1 VRRIVNSSSER
12 LKNQYGLVLVSSL
25 TILTLLLVIG
35 IGVGVVLQNDY
46 RVLANL
52 RGGTEAFYVSV
63 AGLEWSKDEIA
74 QTATFPPVPV
84 DQTKDF
90 AGGKFAVSF
99 LSPTVVEPLA
109 ARLVVRSVGTI
120 GSSSHVLQAQL
131 TKTYDLADAAIGVR
145 GNASRIN
152 LSGNPVFIS
161 GVDHDPSTGK
171 PVPGTQGRHAVST
184 SDDRLRGLVIEAM
197 GDPPRQGILES
208 GGAVPSIGTS
218 NLLPPTVINQLAGGL
233 CSSPGV
239 SVTSIPSEGSLI
251 LENQAWG
258 TPASPQ
264 LRCIE
269 GLPTSGDGV
278 TLDGVITGAGI
289 LIIKDADLILTG
301 SFRWEGLIITTGSEV
316 GLKVIGS
323 SSKEILGAV
332 IVNESGGPGSTKAIL
347 DIQGNLRMLFSRQA
361 LGRAAGLVPTPILD
375 NAYAALPSVIS
386 QQYWRTV
393 SP

>member
-1 VRRIVNSSSER
+1 MEHGGELLQNQRGVVLISS
-12 LKNQYGLVLVSSL
+12 LAIL
-25 TILTLLLVIG
+25 TILVVV
-35 IGVGVVLQNDY
+35 GVGIRVMLQNDY

-52 RGGTEAFYVSV
+52 RGATEAFYVSV

-74 QTATFPPVPV
+74 RTTTFPPAPV
-84 DQTKDF
+84 DQTKNFVGGEF
-90 AGGKFAVSF
+90 AISF
-99 LSPTVVEPLA
+99 ISPSVVGPLA
-109 ARLVVRSVGTI
+109 AKLVVRSVGTI

-131 TKTYDLADAAIGVR
+131 TKTYDLADAAVGIR
-145 GNASRIN
+145 GNASRVN
-152 LSGNPVFIS
+152 FSGNSVFIS
-161 GVDHDPSTGK
+161 GVDHDPSTGN

-184 SDDRLRGLVIEAM
+184 SDDTLRGLVIQAM
-197 GDPPRQGILES
+197 GDPPQQGILDS

-239 SVTSIPSEGSLI
+239 SVTSIPSDGSLI

-278 TLDGVITGAGI
+278 TLNGIITGAGI
-289 LIIKDADLILTG
+289 LIIKGADLILTG
-301 SFRWEGLIITTGSEV
+301 SLHWEGLIIITGSEV

-332 IVNESGGPGSTKAIL
+332 IVNESGSPGSTTAIL

-375 NAYAALPSVIS
+375 NTYTALPSVIA

>member
-1 VRRIVNSSSER
+1 MNSGSER

-25 TILTLLLVIG
+25 TILTVLLVIG
-35 IGVGVVLQNDY
+35 IGVGVMLQNDY

-63 AGLEWSKDEIA
+63 AGLEWSKHEIA
-74 QTATFPPVPV
+74 RTATFPPAPV
-84 DQTKDF
+84 DQTKNF
-90 AGGKFAVSF
+90 VGGEFAVSF
-99 LSPTVVEPLA
+99 VSSSVVGPLA
-109 ARLVVRSVGTI
+109 ARFVVRSLGTI
-120 GSSSHVLQAQL
+120 GSSSHLLQAQL
-131 TKTYDLADAAIGVR
+131 TKTYDMVDAAVGIR
-145 GNASRIN
+145 GNASRVN
-152 LSGNPVFIS
+152 FSGNSVFIS

-171 PVPGTQGRHAVST
+171 PVSGTQGRHAVST
-184 SDDRLRGLVIEAM
+184 SDDILRGLVTQAIANS
-197 GDPPRQGILES
+197 PQQGIVDS
-208 GGAVPSIGTS
+208 DSDVRSIGTS
-218 NLLPPTVINQLAGGL
+218 NLVPSAVINQLATEL
-233 CSSPGV
+233 CSSPRV
-239 SVTSIPSEGSLI
+239 SVTSIPSDGSLI

-278 TLDGVITGAGI
+278 TLNGNATGAGI
-289 LIIKDADLILTG
+289 LIIKDADLILAG

-323 SSKEILGAV
+323 GSKEILGGV
-332 IVNESGGPGSTKAIL
+332 LINEAGSPESNTAIL
-347 DIQGNLRMLFSRQA
+347 DIQGNLRLLFSRQA
-361 LGRAAGLVPTPILD
+361 LGRAAELVPTPVPD
-375 NAYAALPSVIS
+375 NIYAALPSVVS

>member
-1 VRRIVNSSSER
+1 MNSCSER

-25 TILTLLLVIG
+25 TILTVLLVIG
-35 IGVGVVLQNDY
+35 IGVGVMLQNDY

-52 RGGTEAFYVSV
+52 RGATEAFYVSV

-74 QTATFPPVPV
+74 RTTTFPPAPV
-84 DQTKDF
+84 DQTRNFVGGEF
-90 AGGKFAVSF
+90 AISF
-99 LSPTVVEPLA
+99 ISPSVVGPLA
-109 ARLVVRSVGTI
+109 AKVVVRSVGTI
-120 GSSSHVLQAQL
+120 GSSSHVIQAQL
-131 TKTYDLADAAIGVR
+131 TKTYDLADAAVGIR
-145 GNASRIN
+145 GNASRVN
-152 LSGNPVFIS
+152 FSGNSVFIS
-161 GVDHDPSTGK
+161 GVDHDPGTGN

-184 SDDRLRGLVIEAM
+184 SDDTLRGLVTQAIENS
-197 GDPPRQGILES
+197 PQQGILDS
-208 GGAVPSIGTS
+208 GSDVPSIGRS
-218 NLLPPTVINQLAGGL
+218 NSLSPTVIDQLASGL

-239 SVTSIPSEGSLI
+239 SVTSIPSDGSLM

-278 TLDGVITGAGI
+278 TLNGVITGAGI
-289 LIIKDADLILTG
+289 LIIKGADLILTG
-301 SFRWEGLIITTGSEV
+301 SLHWEGLIIITGSEV

-332 IVNESGGPGSTKAIL
+332 IVNESGSPGSTTAIL

-361 LGRAAGLVPTPILD
+361 LGRAAGLVPASILD
-375 NAYAALPSVIS
+375 NTYAALPSVIS

>member
-1 VRRIVNSSSER
+1 MNSWSER

-25 TILTLLLVIG
+25 TILTVLLVIG
-35 IGVGVVLQNDY
+35 IGVGVMLQNDY

-63 AGLEWSKDEIA
+63 AGLEWSKYEIA
-74 QTATFPPVPV
+74 RTASFPPAPL
-84 DQTKDF
+84 DQTKNF
-90 AGGKFAVSF
+90 VGGEFAVSF
-99 LSPTVVEPLA
+99 VSSNVVGPLA
-109 ARLVVRSVGTI
+109 ARVVVRSLGTI

-131 TKTYDLADAAIGVR
+131 TKTFDLADAAVGIR
-145 GNASRIN
+145 GNASRVN
-152 LSGNPVFIS
+152 FTGNSVFIS
-161 GVDHDPSTGK
+161 GVDHDPSTGN

-184 SDDRLRGLVIEAM
+184 SDDTLRGFVTQAIENSSQ
-197 GDPPRQGILES
+197 QGILDS
-208 GGAVPSIGTS
+208 GSDVSAIGTS
-218 NLLPPTVINQLAGGL
+218 NLVPSAVINQLANGL

-239 SVTSIPSEGSLI
+239 SVTSIPSDGSLI

-278 TLDGVITGAGI
+278 TLNGVITGAGI
-289 LIIKDADLILTG
+289 LIVKDADLILTG

-323 SSKEILGAV
+323 SNKEILGAV
-332 IVNESGGPGSTKAIL
+332 IVNESGSPGSATAIL
-347 DIQGNLRMLFSRQA
+347 DIQGNFRMLFSRQA
-361 LGRAAGLVPTPILD
+361 LGRAAGLVPTPVLNNI
-375 NAYAALPSVIS
+375 YPALPSVIS

>member
-1 VRRIVNSSSER
+1 MKPCSER
-12 LKNQYGLVLVSSL
+12 PRNQSGLVLVSSL
-25 TILTLLLVIG
+25 TILTVLLVIG
-35 IGVGVVLQNDY
+35 IGVGVMLQNDY

-52 RGGTEAFYVSV
+52 RGSTEAFYVSV

-74 QTATFPPVPV
+74 RTKTFPPALV

-90 AGGKFAVSF
+90 VGGKFAISF
-99 LSPTVVEPLA
+99 ISPAVVGPLA
-109 ARLVVRSVGTI
+109 AKVVVRSVGTI

-131 TKTYDLADAAIGVR
+131 TKTYDLADAAVGIR
-145 GNASRIN
+145 GNASRVN
-152 LSGNPVFIS
+152 FSGNSVFIS
-161 GVDHDPSTGK
+161 GVDHDPSTGN

-184 SDDRLRGLVIEAM
+184 SDDTLRELVIQAM
-197 GDPPRQGILES
+197 GNPPQQGILDS
-208 GGAVPSIGTS
+208 DSAVPSIGTS
-218 NLLPPTVINQLAGGL
+218 NLVPPTVINQLASGL

-239 SVTSIPSEGSLI
+239 SVTSIPSDGSLI

-278 TLDGVITGAGI
+278 TLNGVITGAGI
-289 LIIKDADLILTG
+289 LIIEDADLILTG
-301 SFRWEGLIITTGSEV
+301 SFRWEGLIITTGSDV

-332 IVNESGGPGSTKAIL
+332 IMNESGSPGSTAIL
-347 DIQGNLRMLFSRQA
+347 DIQGNLRVLFSRQA
-361 LGRAAGLVPTPILD
+361 LGRAAGLVPAPIL
-375 NAYAALPSVIS
+375 ASTYTALPWVIS

>member
-1 VRRIVNSSSER
+1 
-12 LKNQYGLVLVSSL
+12 
-25 TILTLLLVIG
+25 
-35 IGVGVVLQNDY
+35 
-46 RVLANL
+46 LANL

-63 AGLEWSKDEIA
+63 AGLEWTKHEIA
-74 QTATFPPVPV
+74 RAASFPPLLV
-84 DQTKDF
+84 DQTKNF
-90 AGGKFAVSF
+90 VGGEFAVSF
-99 LSPTVVEPLA
+99 VSSSVVGPLTA
-109 ARLVVRSVGTI
+109 KVVVRSVGII

-131 TKTYDLADAAIGVR
+131 TKTYDLADAAVGIR
-145 GNASRIN
+145 GNASRVN
-152 LSGNPVFIS
+152 FSGNSVFIS
-161 GVDHDPSTGK
+161 GVDHDPSTGE

-184 SDDRLRGLVIEAM
+184 SDDTLRGLVIQAM
-197 GDPPRQGILES
+197 GDPPQQGILDS
-208 GGAVPSIGTS
+208 DSAVPSIGTS
-218 NLLPPTVINQLAGGL
+218 SWVPPTVINQLAGGL

-239 SVTSIPSEGSLI
+239 SVTSIPSDGSLI
-251 LENQAWG
+251 LENQTWG

-264 LRCIE
+264 LHCIE

-278 TLDGVITGAGI
+278 TLNGAITGAGI
-289 LIIKDADLILTG
+289 LIIKDADLILNG

-332 IVNESGGPGSTKAIL
+332 IINESGSPGSATAIL

-361 LGRAAGLVPTPILD
+361 LGRAAGLVPTPILG
-375 NAYAALPSVIS
+375 NTYAALPSVIS

>member
-1 VRRIVNSSSER
+1 MNFCSER
-12 LKNQYGLVLVSSL
+12 LKNQCGLVLVSSL
-25 TILTLLLVIG
+25 TILTVLLVIG
-35 IGVGVVLQNDY
+35 IGVGVMLQNDY

-74 QTATFPPVPV
+74 RTTTFPPAPV
-84 DQTKDF
+84 DQTKNFVGGEF
-90 AGGKFAVSF
+90 AISFISPAV
-99 LSPTVVEPLA
+99 VGPLA
-109 ARLVVRSVGTI
+109 AKVVVRSVGTI

-131 TKTYDLADAAIGVR
+131 TKTYDLADAAVGIR
-145 GNASRIN
+145 GNASRVN
-152 LSGNPVFIS
+152 FSGNSVFIS
-161 GVDHDPSTGK
+161 GVDHDPSTGN

-184 SDDRLRGLVIEAM
+184 SDDTLRGLVIQAM
-197 GDPPRQGILES
+197 GNPPRQGILDS
-208 GGAVPSIGTS
+208 DSAVPSIGIS
-218 NLLPPTVINQLAGGL
+218 NLVPPTVINQLASGL

-239 SVTSIPSEGSLI
+239 SVTSIPSDGSLI

-278 TLDGVITGAGI
+278 TLNGVITGAGI

-301 SFRWEGLIITTGSEV
+301 SFRWEGLIITTGSDV

-332 IVNESGGPGSTKAIL
+332 IMNESGSPGSTAIL
-347 DIQGNLRMLFSRQA
+347 DIQGNLRVLFSRQA
-361 LGRAAGLVPTPILD
+361 LGRAAGLVPAAIL
-375 NAYAALPSVIS
+375 ASTYTALPWVIS

>member
-1 VRRIVNSSSER
+1 MNSSRKR

-35 IGVGVVLQNDY
+35 IGVGVMLQNDY

-52 RGGTEAFYVSV
+52 RGGTEAFYVAV

-74 QTATFPPVPV
+74 RTTTFPPAPV
-84 DQTKDF
+84 DQKKNFVGGEF
-90 AGGKFAVSF
+90 AISF
-99 LSPTVVEPLA
+99 ISPVVVGPLA
-109 ARLVVRSVGTI
+109 AKVVVRSVGTI

-131 TKTYDLADAAIGVR
+131 TKTYDLADAALGIR
-145 GNASRIN
+145 GNASSVN
-152 LSGNPVFIS
+152 FSGNSIFIS
-161 GVDHDPSTGK
+161 GVDHDSSTGN

-184 SDDRLRGLVIEAM
+184 SDDTLRGLVIQAM
-197 GDPPRQGILES
+197 GNPPQQGILDS
-208 GGAVPSIGTS
+208 DSAVPSIGTS
-218 NLLPPTVINQLAGGL
+218 NLVPPTIINQLAGGL
-233 CSSPGV
+233 CSAPGV
-239 SVTSIPSEGSLI
+239 SVTSIPSDGSLI

-278 TLDGVITGAGI
+278 TLSGAISGAGI

-301 SFRWEGLIITTGSEV
+301 DLRWEGLIIITGSEV

-323 SSKEILGAV
+323 SSKEILGAI
-332 IVNESGGPGSTKAIL
+332 IVNESGSPGSTTAIL

-361 LGRAAGLVPTPILD
+361 LSRAAGLIPTPILD
-375 NAYAALPSVIS
+375 NTYAMLPSVIS
-386 QQYWRTV
+386 QQYWRTLG
-393 SP
+393 P

>member
-1 VRRIVNSSSER
+1 MNSWSER

-25 TILTLLLVIG
+25 TILTVLLVIG
-35 IGVGVVLQNDY
+35 IGVGVMLQNDY

-63 AGLEWSKDEIA
+63 AGLEWSKYEIA
-74 QTATFPPVPV
+74 RTASFPPAPL
-84 DQTKDF
+84 DQTKNF
-90 AGGKFAVSF
+90 VGGEFAVSF
-99 LSPTVVEPLA
+99 VSSNVVGPLA
-109 ARLVVRSVGTI
+109 ARVVVRSLGTI

-131 TKTYDLADAAIGVR
+131 TKTFDLADAAVGIR
-145 GNASRIN
+145 GNASRVN
-152 LSGNPVFIS
+152 FSGNSVFIS
-161 GVDHDPSTGK
+161 GVDHDPSTGN

-184 SDDRLRGLVIEAM
+184 SDDTLRGFVTQAIENSSQ
-197 GDPPRQGILES
+197 QGILDS
-208 GGAVPSIGTS
+208 GSDVSAIGTS
-218 NLLPPTVINQLAGGL
+218 NLVPSAVINQLANGL

-239 SVTSIPSEGSLI
+239 SVTSIPSDGSLI

-278 TLDGVITGAGI
+278 TLNGVITGAGI
-289 LIIKDADLILTG
+289 LIVKDADLILTG

-323 SSKEILGAV
+323 SNKEILGAV
-332 IVNESGGPGSTKAIL
+332 IVNESGSPGSATAIL
-347 DIQGNLRMLFSRQA
+347 DIQGNFRMLFSRQA
-361 LGRAAGLVPTPILD
+361 LGRAAGLVPTPVLNNI
-375 NAYAALPSVIS
+375 YPALPSVIS

>member
-1 VRRIVNSSSER
+1 MNSCSEQ

-25 TILTLLLVIG
+25 TILTVLLVIG
-35 IGVGVVLQNDY
+35 IGVGIMLQNDY

-63 AGLEWSKDEIA
+63 AGLEWSKYEIA
-74 QTATFPPVPV
+74 RTASFPPAPL
-84 DQTKDF
+84 DQTKNF
-90 AGGKFAVSF
+90 VGGEFAVSF
-99 LSPTVVEPLA
+99 VSSNVVGPLA
-109 ARLVVRSVGTI
+109 ARVVVRSLGTI
-120 GSSSHVLQAQL
+120 GSSSHLLQAQL
-131 TKTYDLADAAIGVR
+131 TKTYDLADAAVGIR
-145 GNASRIN
+145 GNASRVN
-152 LSGNPVFIS
+152 FSGNSVFIS
-161 GVDHDPSTGK
+161 GVDHDPSTGN

-184 SDDRLRGLVIEAM
+184 SDDTLRGLVTQAIENS
-197 GDPPRQGILES
+197 PQQGILDS
-208 GGAVPSIGTS
+208 ASDVPLIGTS
-218 NLLPPTVINQLAGGL
+218 NLVPSAVINQLASRL

-239 SVTSIPSEGSLI
+239 SVTAIPSDGSLI

-278 TLDGVITGAGI
+278 TLSGVITGAGI
-289 LIIKDADLILTG
+289 LIVKDADLILTG
-301 SFRWEGLIITTGSEV
+301 SFRWEGLIITTGGEV

-323 SSKEILGAV
+323 SNKEILGAV
-332 IVNESGGPGSTKAIL
+332 IVDESGSPGSATAIL
-347 DIQGNLRMLFSRQA
+347 DIQGNFRMLFSRQA
-361 LGRAAGLVPTPILD
+361 LGRAAGLVPTPVLNNI
-375 NAYAALPSVIS
+375 YPALPSVIS